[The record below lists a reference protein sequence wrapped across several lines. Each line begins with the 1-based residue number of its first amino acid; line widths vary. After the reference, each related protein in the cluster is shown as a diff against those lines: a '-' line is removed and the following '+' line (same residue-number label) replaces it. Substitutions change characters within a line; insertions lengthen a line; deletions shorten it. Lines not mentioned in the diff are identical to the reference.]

1 MVIVTGRAQIHPQ
14 GLAEAMALCL
24 EHVRRSRG
32 EPGCIS
38 HAVHQDVEDPCSL
51 FFFERWTDRAAL
63 ERHFAVPESGQFVGR
78 LSRLASVTPEISIY
92 DAEATRS

>member
-14 GLAEAMALCL
+14 HLAEAIAFCI

-38 HAVHQDVEDPCSL
+38 HAVHQDAKDPCRV
-51 FFFERWTDRAAL
+51 FFFERWADRAAL
-63 ERHFAVPESGQFVGR
+63 ERHFAVPASGQFVGR
-78 LSRLASVTPEISIY
+78 LRRLASAALEISIY
-92 DAEATRS
+92 DAEATAS